1 MSNIIDLFPTITE
14 NNNNDFFS
22 IREYELYYK
31 YNQSDIMLSLDKGF
45 LKNLYTIIDRNGI
58 WNLNDYDLHIKR
70 TINIEDPSPLF
81 YNNDS
86 ANNENAIAC
95 HDATLGIAIIWTS
108 KDSNQKEVIPVDEIR
123 SFDIGKEIT
132 AEFIIPKRS
141 VRGILSFYTII
152 YIKDSGHATSKEFI
166 YANTP
171 GIKLGTIDE
180 FNLAVDGNG
189 SSFPIYEVEKK
200 GYPLWYV
207 ECSWKDATIDEF
219 SQYVAVYLN
228 TAHPKYVYINT
239 KDKKNFSSQLFIEIM
254 ANAVG
259 QIIETLRSE
268 EKDDGF
274 SILDDAQEGSV
285 ALAIKYF
292 RDKLEWDLSTPTNLS
307 LSIRKTLEEKFKD
320 L

>member
-1 MSNIIDLFPTITE
+1 MSNIIDLFPSITE
-14 NNNNDFFS
+14 NDINDIFS
-22 IREYELYYK
+22 IGEYELYYK
-31 YNQSDIMLSLDKGF
+31 YNQNDVKLSLVEGLFK
-45 LKNLYTIIDRNGI
+45 KLYTIYDSNGI
-58 WNLNDYDLHIKR
+58 WNFNDYDLFLKR
-70 TINIEDPSPLF
+70 TIKIEDPSSLY
-81 YNNDS
+81 YNDNS
-86 ANNENAIAC
+86 ANNKNAIAC

-108 KDSNQKEVIPVDEIR
+108 KDSNQKEVIPVEEIQ

-132 AEFIIPKRS
+132 AEFKIPKRS
-141 VRGILSFYTII
+141 VRGVLSFYTII
-152 YIKDSGHATSKEFI
+152 YIKNSGHPTSTEFI

-171 GIKLGTIDE
+171 GINLGTIDE

-207 ECSWKDATIDEF
+207 ECFWKDATIDDF
-219 SQYVAVYLN
+219 SQYVAIYLN
-228 TAHPKYVYINT
+228 TAHPKYVNINI
-239 KDKKNFSSQLFIEIM
+239 KDKNNFSSQLFIEIM
-254 ANAVG
+254 ANAIG

-292 RDKLEWDLSTPTNLS
+292 RDKLEWDLSTPSNLS